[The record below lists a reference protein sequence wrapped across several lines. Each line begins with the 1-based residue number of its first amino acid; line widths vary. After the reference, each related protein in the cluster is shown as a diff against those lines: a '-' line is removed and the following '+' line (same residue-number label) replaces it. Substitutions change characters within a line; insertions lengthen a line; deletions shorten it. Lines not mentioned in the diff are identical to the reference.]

1 MKSTSSVVLIILIA
15 TIFLAQAVF
24 YALPNGGLTAKLN
37 ELKNIYQQKLVEYE
51 QLKKLHD
58 ELSEKLSSLEGEL
71 FLLRNGIFIA
81 GGILFALGFIVGMY
95 HEKKRPSGSR

>member
-1 MKSTSSVVLIILIA
+1 MKSTSIIVLVMLI
-15 TIFLAQAVF
+15 TVIFLTQAAF
-24 YALPNGGLTAKLN
+24 HALPNGGLTAKLN
-37 ELKNIYQQKLVEYE
+37 ELKKIYQQKLVEYE

-71 FLLRNGIFIA
+71 FLLRNGILVA
-81 GGILFALGFIVGMY
+81 GGILFIVGFIVGMY